1 MITCNMIRGRNGE
14 WTMQFTDCG
23 LESATLHV
31 HMCTVEELSVIVSIY
46 IYIQLHSPRSGA
58 HLRTYVQ

>member
-23 LESATLHV
+23 LESATHV

-46 IYIQLHSPRSGA
+46 IYSCILPTVEH
-58 HLRTYVQ
+58 TYVHIIIQ